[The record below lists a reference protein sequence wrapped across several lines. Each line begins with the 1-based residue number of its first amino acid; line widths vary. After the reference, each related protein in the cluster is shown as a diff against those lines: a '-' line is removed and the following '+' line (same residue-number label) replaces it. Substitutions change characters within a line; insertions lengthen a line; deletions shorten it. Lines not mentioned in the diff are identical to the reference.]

1 MRNALKKMAS
11 STGLGPMTERE
22 YRANLT
28 GINIFFGA
36 VLGFVLAGIEKLSSL
51 QFGLV
56 LVLLAG
62 NVISILFISES
73 RHRVVYSAYAIALS
87 FITPGVI
94 DLVLR
99 TTDAIPSKVIPTL
112 VAWTLMTMLVEFWS
126 RDTQNPDAP
135 AP

>member
-1 MRNALKKMAS
+1 MQKILKKMTS
-11 STGLGPMTERE
+11 STGLGQMTDRE
-22 YRANLT
+22 YRANLA

-36 VLGFVLAGIEKLSSL
+36 VLGFVLAGIEKLNSF

-73 RHRVVYSAYAIALS
+73 RHRVAYSAYAIVLS
-87 FITPGVI
+87 FITPSVI

-99 TTDAIPSKVIPTL
+99 TTAAIPSKVVPTL

-126 RDTQNPDAP
+126 RDPQNPDAP
-135 AP
+135 NS